1 LVAVV
6 SEERPTVAFLGLGR
20 MGSRI
25 ARNIAQAGFPIVL
38 FNRTPSAA
46 SELAAEVGGTVA
58 ATAAEAAAAAT
69 VTLSSLA
76 DDAAVR
82 AVYEGPDGLI
92 AGLRPGSV
100 VVDMSTID
108 PVTVADIA
116 AQVAATGASFVDAPV
131 SGSTASVETK
141 VLLIMA
147 GGSEAD
153 VEHVRPIL
161 EATSSSIVR
170 VGDVG
175 AGAAIKLAVNAIIFG
190 LDISVAEAL
199 VLAERAGIDRTVAYD
214 VIAGSAVGAPMVQYR
229 RAQFEQ
235 PGELPASFTI
245 ELAIKDL
252 RLILELAER
261 SGAPMPQTE
270 RNLEVMSDAVAHGRG
285 DEDIAAVAEHFRHD
299 RGA

>member
-1 LVAVV
+1 M
-6 SEERPTVAFLGLGR
+6 SDERPTVAFLGLGR

-25 ARNIAQAGFPIVL
+25 AKNVADAGFPIVL
-38 FNRTPSAA
+38 YNRTPSAA
-46 SELAAEVGGTVA
+46 SELAAEVGGTAA
-58 ATAAEAAAAAT
+58 ATATAAAAAAA

-100 VVDMSTID
+100 AVDMSTID
-108 PVTVADIA
+108 PTTVADIDTQIRA
-116 AQVAATGASFVDAPV
+116 KGASFVDAPV

-141 VLLIMA
+141 ALLIMA

-153 VEHVRPIL
+153 VERVRPIL
-161 EATSSSIVR
+161 EATSSSLVR

-175 AGAAIKLAVNAIIFG
+175 AGSSIKLAVNAIIFG

-199 VLAERAGIDRTVAYD
+199 VLAERAGIDRSVAYD

-245 ELAIKDL
+245 DLAVKDL
-252 RLILELAER
+252 KLILELARR

-270 RNLEVMSDAVAHGRG
+270 RNLEVMSNAVAHGRG
-285 DEDIAAVAEHFRHD
+285 DEDIAAVAEHFRKD
-299 RGA
+299 